1 MKSIFRTLLGAFLL
15 VAPLAPAK
23 SRSGHRFPRHTLRHI
38 APQRRLNPAQ
48 TGLASWYGQANQGH
62 RMADGHRFN
71 RFHFTAASRTLPL
84 GTKIRV
90 LNLRTGLDTVVTIT
104 DRGPGV
110 RSRILDLAEAAA
122 KQIQCAGVCPI
133 AWSRLQ
139 TD

>member
-1 MKSIFRTLLGAFLL
+1 MKSIFRTLLGALLL

-23 SRSGHRFPRHTLRHI
+23 SRSAPRSPRHALRHI
-38 APQRRLNPAQ
+38 APQRRSKPAR
-48 TGLASWYGQANQGH
+48 TGLASWYGKANQGH

-71 RFHFTAASRTLPL
+71 RFQFTAASRTLPL

-90 LNLRTGLDTVVTIT
+90 VNMRTGLDTVVTIT

-122 KQIQCAGVCPI
+122 KQIQCSGVCPVE
-133 AWSRLQ
+133 WTKLQ

>member
-1 MKSIFRTLLGAFLL
+1 MKSLFRTLVGVLLL
-15 VAPLAPAK
+15 VAPLTPAK
-23 SRSGHRFPRHTLRHI
+23 SRSAHRSPRHAWRQV
-38 APQRRLNPAQ
+38 ARRRPPRPAR
-48 TGLASWYGQANQGH
+48 TGLASWYGKANQGH
-62 RMADGHRFN
+62 RMADGHRFS
-71 RFHFTAASRTLPL
+71 RFQFTAASRTLPL

-122 KQIQCAGVCPI
+122 KQIQCSGVCPVE
-133 AWSRLQ
+133 WTRLQ

>member
-1 MKSIFRTLLGAFLL
+1 MKSIFRTLLSALLL

-23 SRSGHRFPRHTLRHI
+23 SRSAHRSPRHTWRQVALRR
-38 APQRRLNPAQ
+38 PPRPAR
-48 TGLASWYGQANQGH
+48 TGLASWYGKANQGR

-84 GTKIRV
+84 ETKIRV
-90 LNLRTGLDTVVTIT
+90 VNLRTGLDTVVTIT

-122 KQIQCAGVCPI
+122 KQIHCSGVCPV
-133 AWSRLQ
+133 AWTRLQ